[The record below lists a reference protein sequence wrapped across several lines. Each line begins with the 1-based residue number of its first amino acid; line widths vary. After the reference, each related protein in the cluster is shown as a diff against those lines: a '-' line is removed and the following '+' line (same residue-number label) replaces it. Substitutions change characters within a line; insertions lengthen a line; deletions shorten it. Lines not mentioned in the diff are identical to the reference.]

1 MKNGI
6 ITELGPNEI
15 FVFGSN
21 ERGIHGAG
29 AAKQALK
36 WGAKY
41 GEGFGKFGQT
51 YAIPTKDRNIKT
63 LSLSKIQSYVNIF
76 LEDSR
81 DYFNYGNQLTFL
93 VTDIGCGLAG
103 YTPEE
108 IAPMFE
114 LTTPNVLLPNNF
126 KKILN
131 LK

>member
-1 MKNGI
+1 MKNEI

-29 AAKQALK
+29 AAKQAIK

-51 YAIPTKDRNIKT
+51 YAIPTKDRNIRT
-63 LSLSKIQSYVNIF
+63 LSLSKIQSYVNLF
-76 LEDSR
+76 LEDAR
-81 DYFNYGNQLTFL
+81 NYFNYGNQLTFL

-114 LTTPNVLLPNNF
+114 LTTPNIILPNSF
-126 KKILN
+126 KIILN
-131 LK
+131 